1 MNTDR
6 PLGRGLSSLI
16 PKARPAAPASPH
28 PTSPL
33 RGEELAERPA
43 APIKPTSLSPTTSAG
58 PKPGLY
64 DVPTELIDPN
74 PHQPRHKIEAESLDD
89 LVASIRQ
96 HGILQPLIVTKQG
109 GRFQLIAG
117 ERRFR
122 AAERLG
128 LPNVPAIVRDTRELE
143 KLELAIVENVQ
154 RQDLNPVEE
163 ALAYQ
168 QLTDEFGLTQDEV
181 AKKVGKSRTT
191 VANTIRI
198 LQLPPV
204 MQHALRQGKLTS
216 SHAKILLSAVTPA
229 ERQKLFDQI
238 TAQQLPVRAADQLGR
253 STTVR
258 RYTRRA
264 ADPHLQAYEDNL
276 RGRFG
281 TKVTIKKRDGRGHI
295 SIDFYSDEEFTNLI
309 NRLGS

>member
-1 MNTDR
+1 MTDQH

-16 PKARPAAPASPH
+16 PKASPASAQSVVPEQAIV
-28 PTSPL
+28 PQQL
-33 RGEELAERPA
+33 VAAEPKRSE
-43 APIKPTSLSPTTSAG
+43 APRQPMAG
-58 PKPGLY
+58 PRPGLY

-96 HGILQPLIVTKQG
+96 HGILQPLIITKHGQ
-109 GRFQLIAG
+109 RYQLIAG

-128 LPNVPAIVRDTRELE
+128 LASVPAIIRDTRELE
-143 KLELAIVENVQ
+143 QLELAIVENVQ

-168 QLTDEFGLTQDEV
+168 QLAEEFGLTQDEI

-191 VANTIRI
+191 VANVIRL
-198 LQLPPV
+198 LQLPPD
-204 MQHALRQGKLTS
+204 MLQALRQEKIS
-216 SHAKILLSAVTPA
+216 ASHAKILLSAVTPA
-229 ERQKLFDQI
+229 ERQQLFDQI
-238 TAQQLPVRAADQLGR
+238 MHQQLPVRAAAQLGR

-258 RYTRRA
+258 RYSRRKVEPA
-264 ADPHLQAYEDNL
+264 VQAYEDEL
-276 RGRFG
+276 RGKFG
-281 TKVTIKKRDGRGHI
+281 TKVTITKREGRGHV
-295 SIDFYSDEEFTNLI
+295 SLEFYSDEEFTNLI
-309 NRLGS
+309 NRLR